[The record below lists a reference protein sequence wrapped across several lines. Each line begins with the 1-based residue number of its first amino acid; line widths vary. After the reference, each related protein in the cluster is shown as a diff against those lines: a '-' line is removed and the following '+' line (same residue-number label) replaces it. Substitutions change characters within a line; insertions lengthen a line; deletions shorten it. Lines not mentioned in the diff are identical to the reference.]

1 MANEMEH
8 LTDRILRGAV
18 ERQVEDEF
26 DTHAVFL
33 TLMTGFGHA
42 YVRELDKCLV
52 HEDPFKKLHTQIGRR
67 LASEALSD
75 TLKQLHRKRRSKNF
89 RGNIDECEI
98 WRKVK

>member
-26 DTHAVFL
+26 DTHPVFI
-33 TLMTGFGHA
+33 TLMTDFGYA
-42 YVRELDKCLV
+42 YVRELDKCLE
-52 HEDPFKKLHTQIGRR
+52 HEKPFERLHTRIGGR
-67 LASEALSD
+67 LAKLND

>member
-1 MANEMEH
+1 
-8 LTDRILRGAV
+8 
-18 ERQVEDEF
+18 
-26 DTHAVFL
+26 
-33 TLMTGFGHA
+33 
-42 YVRELDKCLV
+42 V